1 MELYQLRH
9 FVAVAETGS
18 FTRGAERCHVTQ
30 PALSGSI
37 ARLEEDLGAKLFF
50 RTKRSVSLTDAGQK
64 LLTDSLLI
72 LKACNSAREKV
83 RGSGQSRKLRL
94 GVVRT
99 FPTQKLTALLTA
111 LRVDLAG
118 LEVQITEGSPTELD
132 ERLEMNK
139 LDAALTILADGA
151 SHTNGLMPVMTER
164 YLLFATSTHPLA
176 SKREVFLSDL
186 TDQQFIVR
194 TACETYATTTALLR
208 EKGVHTVVAC
218 RTQQDDR
225 ALELVR
231 AGFGVALMPEL
242 FDAEGVKKIAISDFP
257 ASRTIGVKWAPDRKT
272 ELVDRL
278 CVFVKTH
285 PWQTH

>member
-37 ARLEEDLGAKLFF
+37 ARLEEDLGTKLFL
-50 RTKRSVSLTDAGQK
+50 RSKRSVSLTDAGQK

-72 LKACNSAREKV
+72 LKACNKARENV
-83 RGSGQSRKLRL
+83 RGANRFRKLRL

-99 FPTQKLTALLTA
+99 FPTRKLTSLLAA
-111 LRVDLAG
+111 LRTDLAG
-118 LEVQITEGSPTELD
+118 LEVQIVEGSSTELD

-139 LDAALTILADGA
+139 LDAALTILTDGA
-151 SHTNGLMPVMTER
+151 KQVVGQLPVMKER
-164 YLLFATSTHPLA
+164 YMLFAAAAHPLNL
-176 SKREVFLSDL
+176 KRDVCLSDL
-186 TDQQFIVR
+186 TGQPWIVR
-194 TACETYATTTALLR
+194 TACETYAPTTALLR
-208 EKGVHTVVAC
+208 DKGVHVLVTC

-231 AGFGVALMPEL
+231 AGFGVALLPEL
-242 FDAEGVKKIAISDFP
+242 FDAEGVKKIPITDFP
-257 ASRTIGVKWAPDRKT
+257 ASRTIGLKWSPDRET
-272 ELVDRL
+272 ELIEKL
-278 CVFVKTH
+278 CVFARTH

>member
-9 FVAVAETGS
+9 FVAVAEAGS

-37 ARLEEDLGAKLFF
+37 ARLEEDLGAKLFL

-64 LLTDSLLI
+64 LLTDSRLI

-83 RGSGQSRKLRL
+83 RGAGQTRKLRL

-111 LRVDLAG
+111 LRVDLVG
-118 LEVQITEGSPTELD
+118 LEVQITEGSASELD

-151 SHTNGLMPVMTER
+151 LHTDSQMPVMKER
-164 YLLFATSTHPLA
+164 YLLFAAATHPLA

-186 TDQQFIVR
+186 TDQPFIVR
-194 TACETYATTTALLR
+194 TACETYAATTALLR
-208 EKGVHTVVAC
+208 EKGVHAVVAC

-231 AGFGVALMPEL
+231 AGFGIALMPEL
-242 FDAEGVKKIAISDFP
+242 FGVDGVRKIAISDFR
-257 ASRTIGVKWAPDRKT
+257 ASRIIGVKWAADREA
-272 ELVDRL
+272 ELIDRL
-278 CVFVKTH
+278 CVFAKTH

>member
-18 FTRGAERCHVTQ
+18 FTKGAERCHVTQ

-50 RTKRSVSLTDAGQK
+50 RTKRTVSLTDAGQK

-72 LKACNSAREKV
+72 LKACNSAREKI
-83 RGSGQSRKLRL
+83 RGAAAAPQLRL

-99 FPTQKLTALLTA
+99 FPTQKLTALLSA
-111 LRVDLAG
+111 LRIDLPG
-118 LEVQITEGSPTELD
+118 LEVQIAEGSAAELD
-132 ERLEMNK
+132 QRLMMNK
-139 LDAALTILADGA
+139 LDAALTILTDATSDVMRE
-151 SHTNGLMPVMTER
+151 MPVFEER
-164 YLLFATSTHPLA
+164 YLLYASSAHPLTA
-176 SKREVFLSDL
+176 KREVTLADL
-186 TDQQFIVR
+186 NDQHFIVR
-194 TACETYATTTALLR
+194 TACETYAATTALFR
-208 EKGVHTVVAC
+208 EKGVHVRVTC

-231 AGFGVALMPEL
+231 AGFGVALLPEL
-242 FDAEGVKKIAISDFP
+242 FEADGVRKIAISDFE
-257 ASRTIGVKWAPDRKT
+257 ASRTIGLKWSAERNT
-272 ELVDRL
+272 ELIDRL

-285 PWQTH
+285 PWQNH